1 VIGCSSFLCRFV
13 GIDKMT
19 PEQEQVIEEQQ
30 ALLEESANMYTG
42 EMEPETKTVE
52 PPKTPE
58 YIEVANGVPA
68 GPGGPVMGAPVS
80 RSAWSTGLFSCLGSQ
95 DEFCSSDLEVCKF
108 CFTFCSLSKLSF
120 LLLLSLITSS
130 HILRSFLEDWC
141 VLSTTTS
148 AN

>member
-1 VIGCSSFLCRFV
+1 MIGCSSFLCRFV

-80 RSAWSTGLFSCLGSQ
+80 RSAWSTAFHYY
-95 DEFCSSDLEVCKF
+95 FCKLNCSVRF
-108 CFTFCSLSKLSF
+108 CYSRIPM
-120 LLLLSLITSS
+120 LLVVS
-130 HILRSFLEDWC
+130 
-141 VLSTTTS
+141 
-148 AN
+148 

>member
-1 VIGCSSFLCRFV
+1 
-13 GIDKMT
+13 MT

-30 ALLEESANMYTG
+30 ALLEESAKMYTG

-80 RSAWSTGLFSCLGSQ
+80 RSAWSTDYSHARLNFAAVILKVVSFALHSAACQNFPSFSSLLGLQ
-95 DEFCSSDLEVCKF
+95 V
-108 CFTFCSLSKLSF
+108 
-120 LLLLSLITSS
+120 
-130 HILRSFLEDWC
+130 HIS
-141 VLSTTTS
+141 
-148 AN
+148 